1 MDYNLE
7 LDRIV
12 SEINALI
19 ANRSL
24 LIAGERRTAD
34 GERPIKICLQF
45 PDGLKA
51 SATEVIKELER
62 KTKDEKRET
71 AFYIWS
77 GSNFGGCDYPWYLKD
92 LGFDLLVNFG
102 HCVFKKTP

>member
-7 LDRIV
+7 LDRIAEEV
-12 SEINALI
+12 RKLDKE
-19 ANRSL
+19 
-24 LIAGERRTAD
+24 
-34 GERPIKICLQF
+34 KVKVCLQF

-51 SATEVIKELER
+51 NATEAVKELEK
-62 KTKDEKRET
+62 KTAGK
-71 AFYIWS
+71 ASFYIWS

-102 HCVFKKTP
+102 HSVFRKW